1 MPSPPT
7 LKCLPGS
14 GYLDEGESGRGCGA
28 VKAEGTF
35 ANTWRGKEDGPSG
48 ESCIVRIAGSQGSQ
62 VKEPQA
68 IRDRNEKVGRGPTT
82 LGLLCCA

>member
-1 MPSPPT
+1 M
-7 LKCLPGS
+7 
-14 GYLDEGESGRGCGA
+14 

-48 ESCIVRIAGSQGSQ
+48 ESCLVGMAGLQGS
-62 VKEPQA
+62 VEECQA
-68 IRDRNEKVGRGPTT
+68 IGDRNEKVGRGPTT